1 MCSPSPWHPSSN
13 LCSNLFKL
21 HCIHTK
27 NARTH
32 DYLLAMEHLYYYK
45 AKPKAVGVTR
55 LTQKKMDRPLKQKNP
70 IAAGKLIFKV
80 EMGIVVKRTNK

>member
-1 MCSPSPWHPSSN
+1 
-13 LCSNLFKL
+13 
-21 HCIHTK
+21 
-27 NARTH
+27 
-32 DYLLAMEHLYYYK
+32 MEHLYYYK